1 MESISAFF
9 DMGGY
14 AVFVW
19 PAFAVTF
26 GLMGLLVWQS
36 RRRLR
41 QAERALQ
48 ALEQAGA
55 PAHEDDAP

>member
-1 MESISAFF
+1 MDSIGAFF

-26 GLMGLLVWQS
+26 GLMGLLVWLS

-48 ALEQAGA
+48 ALEQTAERA
-55 PAHEDDAP
+55 REDGPP